1 MIFQVFPK
9 FQIRFSKL
17 YFQFQSLNSKKSSFS
32 KVISHFS
39 KSIFT
44 KSLYFFRNRFSLS
57 QKQYLNHD
65 SRFSKSLFS
74 KYFPIFEANIMFSN
88 MHFQKFIAH
97 AWFFVHLGIRIW
109 FRQVE
114 QSKAV
119 DWSLVQLPLVK
130 APGTVEPRTDR
141 RVPFFRIFPHFK
153 TEASYFQNLFQRSVW
168 LAKSKNFAMITGL
181 ATEMGP
187 VFVWSI

>member
-1 MIFQVFPK
+1 MIFQVFLK
-9 FQIRFSKL
+9 FQIQFSKL
-17 YFQFQSLNSKKSSFS
+17 YFQFQSLNSKKSSFP
-32 KVISHFS
+32 KYVTFS

-44 KSLYFFRNRFSLS
+44 KSFYFFRNRFHFLKTVS
-57 QKQYLNHD
+57 Q
-65 SRFSKSLFS
+65 SWFTISKSLFS

-119 DWSLVQLPLVK
+119 DWSLVQLPGK

-141 RVPFFRIFPHFK
+141 RVPFFRIFPHF
-153 TEASYFQNLFQRSVW
+153 
-168 LAKSKNFAMITGL
+168 
-181 ATEMGP
+181 
-187 VFVWSI
+187 

>member
-1 MIFQVFPK
+1 M
-9 FQIRFSKL
+9 
-17 YFQFQSLNSKKSSFS
+17 
-32 KVISHFS
+32 SHFS

-119 DWSLVQLPLVK
+119 DWSFVQLPLIK
-130 APGTVEPRTDR
+130 APRTVEPRTDR
-141 RVPFFRIFPHFK
+141 RVPFLRIFSYFK
-153 TEASYFQNLFQRSVW
+153 TEASYFQNHFQKVS
-168 LAKSKNFAMITGL
+168 LTCKSKIL
-181 ATEMGP
+181 Q
-187 VFVWSI
+187 W